1 MSLEPSSCGGLVETL
16 VVVSP
21 RCPPAGAGMKPQS
34 WLRRNWMW
42 AAGGAFVTI
51 HLASWL
57 MQRAM
62 RSAVRSEAALK
73 QKAVD
78 ERLD

>member
-1 MSLEPSSCGGLVETL
+1 
-16 VVVSP
+16 
-21 RCPPAGAGMKPQS
+21 MKPQS

-51 HLASWL
+51 HLVTWL

-62 RSAVRSEAALK
+62 KSAARSEAALK
-73 QKAVD
+73 QKPAD
-78 ERLD
+78 QRPD